1 MKLSNKYKLIIYGIF
16 MLLIGVLSGLFIG
29 GSDDEEKE
37 TKVEQH
43 DHSEE
48 TIYTCSMHPQ
58 IRQNEPGDCPIC
70 GMDLIPVEEGGEEGI
85 DPDVVTMSETAMQL
99 ANIQTMTVARGN
111 AGKVLRLTG
120 KVKQDERK
128 VFLQTAHIPGRIE
141 RLNVNF
147 TGERVKRGQ
156 VIAYIYSPEL
166 VTAQE
171 ELFEAKKIRES
182 QPSLYE
188 STKRK
193 LKNWKLSERQIENIA
208 ESGRVRTE
216 FPITAD
222 ESGYVVEKTV
232 NIGDH
237 VKQGEALY
245 ELADLST
252 VWVMFDLYESDLP
265 WVDEGDSI
273 TFTIR
278 SIPGKTYKSIID
290 YIDPVIDPQ
299 TRVASARVTVK
310 NPDNRLKPEMF
321 ATGIVDAQVE
331 NIDESIMIPESAVL
345 WTGTRSVVYVRA
357 DSETKTGFQ
366 LREVTLGPQAN
377 DQYIVLDGLSPGEE
391 IVVNGTFSVD
401 AAAQLAD
408 KPSMMN
414 RNVSGLN
421 LEDEVNIN
429 GKEQIKTLIDQYLDL
444 KNSLVN
450 DDLNSARNLANKL
463 ITNLNTVNLN
473 NFSGEAKT
481 LFDEYKENLSKS
493 LELFA
498 KADNIDKARD
508 TFITISNQI
517 IEVAEIFNSGSKEYY
532 IQHCPMADSN
542 NGADWLSADK
552 EIRNPYFGDAMLTC
566 GEVKGKIN

>member
-1 MKLSNKYKLIIYGIF
+1 MKLSNKYKLIMYGIF

-29 GSDDEEKE
+29 GSDGKE
-37 TKVEQH
+37 QESATEQH

-70 GMDLIPVEEGGEEGI
+70 GMDLIPVEDGGDEGL

-99 ANIQTMTVARGN
+99 AKIQTMTVARGN

-171 ELFEAKKIRES
+171 ELFEAKKIRET

-188 STKRK
+188 SAKRK
-193 LKNWKLSERQIENIA
+193 LRNWKLSERQIENIA

-222 ESGYVVEKTV
+222 VSGYVVEKTV

-237 VKQGEALY
+237 VKQGESLY
-245 ELADLST
+245 EIADLST

-278 SIPGKTYKSIID
+278 SIPGKTYESVID

-310 NPDNRLKPEMF
+310 NPDDRLKPEMF
-321 ATGIVDAQVE
+321 ATGIVDAKVE
-331 NIDESIMIPESAVL
+331 NIDESIMIPESSVL
-345 WTGTRSVVYVRA
+345 WTGTRSVVYVRS

-421 LEDEVNIN
+421 LEDEININ
-429 GKEQIKTLIDQYLDL
+429 GKEQIENLIDQYLDL

-450 DDLNSARNLANKL
+450 DNLNSANTSADKL
-463 ITNLNTVNLN
+463 LTNLNAINLN

-481 LFDEYKENLSKS
+481 MFDEYKDNLSKS
-493 LELFA
+493 LTIFTS
-498 KADNIDKARD
+498 ADDIESARD

-517 IEVAEIFNSGSKEYY
+517 IEVAEIFNSGSVEYY

-542 NGADWLSADK
+542 NGADWLSADE

-566 GEVKGKIN
+566 GEVKSKIH